1 MAKSMLLLAAA
12 TLLLCPSAVQGKWC
26 PADFNGV
33 FPPSPPPALR
43 HPSKHCHCRLKGA
56 TRTRGLVARLP
67 AAERNPGARRVGD
80 TKVSASD
87 LLVLLSDFARSGFQR
102 AGTHRGTIHVANP
115 MDKCKGAYCKMC
127 TGDISADGS
136 LDVVDLLQ
144 LLQLF
149 DKKYTGKCRAFSHVP
164 PVTPVTSF
172 APTPHV
178 VTQCHQQFL
187 WARAGSSNACLA

>member
-1 MAKSMLLLAAA
+1 MPGRFQWCVPPVA
-12 TLLLCPSAVQGKWC
+12 TPRSSTPQQTLSL
-26 PADFNGV
+26 
-33 FPPSPPPALR
+33 PPKRRNA
-43 HPSKHCHCRLKGA
+43 HTWA
-56 TRTRGLVARLP
+56 VARLP
-67 AAERNPGARRVGD
+67 AAERNPGARCVGD

-102 AGTHRGTIHVANP
+102 AGTHMGTIHVANP

-149 DKKYTGKCRAFSHVP
+149 DKKYTGKCRAFSHVS

-172 APTPHV
+172 APTPRRRNTMPSTV
-178 VTQCHQQFL
+178 AVGES
-187 WARAGSSNACLA
+187 R